1 MASVAACP
9 LRGGAGPAGD
19 QPPAPQRRI
28 ANAEDRAKPGTPAQA
43 GLGRSPL
50 YADTGLSLAL
60 L

>member
-1 MASVAACP
+1 MSSA
-9 LRGGAGPAGD
+9 GGPGPAGD

-50 YADTGLSLAL
+50 HADTGLSLAL